1 MVAVPDPATHGLTAE
16 EITRHYDEGEVVYV
30 GAHPTDYVLR
40 IEEPNPA
47 WAQRYDEV
55 ARDVVATLGSR
66 ALHLQHIGS
75 TSVPGLPAKPIIDID
90 LTVADPTVEAAY
102 VPALETL
109 GFVHWLT
116 EPDWH
121 GHRLLKLLDEPR
133 VHLHVF
139 GPNCPEVV
147 RHQMFRDWLAAHPE
161 DRQRYA
167 GTKRSAA
174 EHMAATGEDNGAL
187 GFGMR
192 YNRVKE
198 PIVRDIYDRMFAAAG
213 LR

>member
-1 MVAVPDPATHGLTAE
+1 MTDARTRVPTIEEVA
-16 EITRHYDEGEVVYV
+16 RHHDEGEIFYV
-30 GAHPTDYVLR
+30 GARATDYVLR
-40 IEEPNPA
+40 IEEPHPA
-47 WAQRYDEV
+47 WNQRYDDVE
-55 ARDVVATLGSR
+55 RLVVAALGPR

-75 TSVPGLPAKPIIDID
+75 TSVPDLPAKPIIDID
-90 LTVADPTVEAAY
+90 LTVADPTLEGAY
-102 VPALETL
+102 VPALEAI

-116 EPDWH
+116 QPDWH
-121 GHRLLKLLDEPR
+121 EHRLLKLLDEPR

-139 GPNCPEVV
+139 GPHCPEPV
-147 RHQMFRDWLAAHPE
+147 RHQMFRDWLVAHPE

-167 GTKRSAA
+167 AAKREAA
-174 EHMAATGEDNGAL
+174 DQMAATGQDNGAL

-198 PIVRDIYDRMFAAAG
+198 PVVRDIYERMFIAAG